1 MQKWEYLTVFFH
13 AEAEKQLEELKQR
26 FPSEKNFLPF
36 SPRALVP
43 QLEKYGEEGWE
54 LVSIEPVFMGER
66 GDILLFPQT
75 GWAQQGLHNPW
86 THTYFCAF
94 KRPKDS

>member
-13 AEAEKQLEELKQR
+13 AVAEDQLEQLKKR
-26 FPSEKNFLPF
+26 FPSEKKFLPF
-36 SPRALVP
+36 SPRALSP

-54 LVSIEPVFMGER
+54 LVSIEPVYMGER
-66 GDILLFPQT
+66 GDILMFPQF
-75 GWAQQGLHNPW
+75 GAIQRMAHEPW

-94 KRPKDS
+94 KRPKE